1 LQVEPELRVAAVVL
15 RNPRSDLGGEWAFF
29 PDDIDD
35 ECGWQSVDLPAPQA
49 SF

>member
-15 RNPRSDLGGEWAFF
+15 RNPRSDLGGEWAFSLT
-29 PDDIDD
+29 ISMMSVA
-35 ECGWQSVDLPAPQA
+35 GRSVDLPAPQA